1 MKGAISMSTYSFP
14 NQPSGF
20 YVYAYV
26 RKSDNTPYYIGKGK
40 GYRAWDTHHFPIPKN
55 KSRIII
61 IESNLT
67 EIGAMAIERQLIRW
81 YGRRDLETG
90 ILRNKTDGGEGASGY
105 NHTELTKTKMSNMHT
120 AKDSTSGKLLGK
132 ISLDDPRWKTGEIVS
147 HLRGRTQSLES
158 NIKRGLTQKGTKQ
171 GILNPNFGK
180 KPSAE
185 TTAKRSA
192 SLKAMYARKKLIHV
206 V

>member
-1 MKGAISMSTYSFP
+1 MSTYSFL
-14 NQPSGF
+14 NQPTGF

-55 KSRIII
+55 KSQILIV
-61 IESNLT
+61 ESNLT

-81 YGRRDLETG
+81 YGRKDLGTG
-90 ILRNKTDGGEGASGY
+90 ILRNQTDGGDGISGY
-105 NHTELTKTKMSNMHT
+105 SHTKLTKTKMSNMHT
-120 AKDSTSGKLLGK
+120 AKDSTSGEILGK
-132 ISLDDPRWKTGEIVS
+132 VSLDDPRWKTGEIVS

-158 NIKRGLTQKGTKQ
+158 NIKRRLTQKGSRQ
-171 GILNPNFGK
+171 GALNPNFGK

-192 SLKAMYARKKLIHV
+192 SLKAMYARKKSIGV

>member
-1 MKGAISMSTYSFP
+1 MSTYSFL
-14 NQPSGF
+14 NQPTGF

-55 KSRIII
+55 KSQIII
-61 IESNLT
+61 VESNLT
-67 EIGAMAIERQLIRW
+67 EIGAIAIERRLILW
-81 YGRRDLETG
+81 YGRKDLGTG
-90 ILRNKTDGGEGASGY
+90 ILRNKTAGGDGVSGY
-105 NHTELTKTKMSNMHT
+105 QHTSLTKTKMSRMHT
-120 AKDSTSGKLLGK
+120 AKDAASGKILGK

-158 NIKRGLTQKGTKQ
+158 NLKRSLTHKGTRQ
-171 GILNPNFGK
+171 GALNPNFGK

-192 SLKAMYARKKLIHV
+192 SLKEMYARKKLINTV
-206 V
+206 